1 VAETPA
7 IDETIDAAPGRK
19 PGPSRWLMRLATPL
33 LALGGLALL
42 AIVIFDGAQSSFNL
56 WQIALLVAG
65 VLALMGAWFGMAMTH
80 RRLRRMRELMQSIC
94 DEGRDAIFVK
104 DTNSRYRFANVTTA
118 SLFGRKAAEVIGM
131 RDDELLE
138 DGNAAA
144 YLENDRVC
152 LQRGIPTLFREKQ
165 DVPGQGERSFLVTK
179 MPLHDNR
186 GRVMGLLGIARD
198 ITEELDLRQLA
209 ERRADEMRALF
220 TNNPL
225 PVVIFAVSD
234 LRVLDANPAALRCYG
249 YSREEILKLGLPE
262 LCSEADGARLRDNL
276 RGNARRLPPGSV
288 PYRHR
293 RKDGEEFDAQTDTG
307 TLRFDNTPARL
318 MIVRDLSAERS
329 LQQDLHDSERR
340 YADLVE
346 SGLGMV
352 WMHDLDGRLLRVN
365 AAMAQALGYEREEL
379 LGRNMGEFIAEES
392 QAVFEEYLERTHN
405 LRRDAGVIHLVA
417 RNGERRV
424 WQYRS
429 VYYPDAEPMPYVLG
443 SAQDVT
449 LRQQYESRLR
459 EQNVRDALTQC
470 YNRRYLEL
478 FSNRA
483 AREQRWGCV
492 VVDVDHF
499 KQINDQ
505 HGHHRGDEILREI
518 AALLQRN
525 SRAGDAVVRLGGDEF
540 AVILTQASEESAREI
555 TARLSAASATGPA
568 SFSLGWSI
576 REDDEPLD
584 STLRRADKAL
594 LRARMEQ
601 RGLHA
606 QDDRLPPRD
615 RAH

>member
-1 VAETPA
+1 
-7 IDETIDAAPGRK
+7 
-19 PGPSRWLMRLATPL
+19 
-33 LALGGLALL
+33 
-42 AIVIFDGAQSSFNL
+42 
-56 WQIALLVAG
+56 
-65 VLALMGAWFGMAMTH
+65 
-80 RRLRRMRELMQSIC
+80 
-94 DEGRDAIFVK
+94 VK
-104 DTNSRYRFANVTTA
+104 DAQSRYRFANVTTA
-118 SLFGRKAAEVIGM
+118 SLYGRRAAELIGM
-131 RDDELLE
+131 RDDELM
-138 DGNAAA
+138 DDDNAIA

-152 LQRGIPTLFREKQ
+152 LQRGVPTLFREKQ

-179 MPLHDNR
+179 MPLHDSR
-186 GRVMGLLGIARD
+186 GNVTGLLGIARD

-220 TNNPL
+220 NNNPL
-225 PVVIFAVSD
+225 PVVLFAIGD
-234 LRVLDANPAALRCYG
+234 LQMLDANPAALRCYG
-249 YSREEILKLGLPE
+249 YGHEEILKLGLAD
-262 LCSEADGARLRDNL
+262 LCSAADAARLQENL

-293 RKDGEEFDAQTDTG
+293 RKNGEEFDAQTDTG
-307 TLRFDNTPARL
+307 TLRFDGTPARL

-352 WMHDLDGRLLRVN
+352 WMHDLEGRLLRVN

-379 LGRNMGEFIAEES
+379 LGRNLGEFIAEES

-405 LRRDAGVIHLVA
+405 QRRDAGVIHLVA

-478 FSNRA
+478 FATRA
-483 AREQRWGCV
+483 ARDQRWGCV

-505 HGHHRGDEILREI
+505 HGHHRGDEVLREI

-540 AVILTQASEESAREI
+540 AIILTQATEESAREI
-555 TARLSAASATGPA
+555 TTRLGAASAVAPA
-568 SFSLGWSI
+568 SFSLGWSV
-576 REDDEPLD
+576 REGDEPLD

-606 QDDRLPPRD
+606 LDERPPPRD
-615 RAH
+615 LAN